1 MHMHLSVKR
10 SACYVWR
17 MSDGPSESVVGA
29 WVRLVRAEQTV
40 LAAVEADLKS
50 AGFPPLAWYDVLLE
64 LAREAGGALRPLE
77 IERRVLLAQY
87 NLSRLVDRLEEAR
100 LVARQPCPE
109 DRRGQLVR
117 LTPAGRRLQ
126 QRMWP
131 AYAAAIQ
138 RHVGER
144 LSDKEAA
151 TLALLLDK
159 LVSDRAPGP

>member
-1 MHMHLSVKR
+1 MHMHISVKPPP
-10 SACYVWR
+10 CYVSP
-17 MSDGPSESVVGA
+17 MSDGPSESVVRA
-29 WVRLVRAEQTV
+29 WVRLVRAQQTV
-40 LAAVEADLKS
+40 LAAVEADLKA

-64 LAREAGGALRPLE
+64 LSREDSAALRPLE

-87 NLSRLVDRLEEAR
+87 NLSRLIDRLEKAS
-100 LVARQPCPE
+100 LVTRQPCPA

-131 AYAAAIQ
+131 AYATAIQ
-138 RHVGER
+138 RHVATR
-144 LSDKEAA
+144 LSDKEAT

-159 LVSDRAPGP
+159 LVA

>member
-1 MHMHLSVKR
+1 MHVHISVKR
-10 SACYVWR
+10 LPCYV
-17 MSDGPSESVVGA
+17 SPVSEGPSDSVVRA
-29 WVRLVRAEQTV
+29 WVRLVRAEQAV
-40 LAAVEADLKS
+40 LSAVEAELMA

-64 LAREAGGALRPLE
+64 LSRETEGALRPFE

-87 NLSRLVDRLEEAR
+87 NLSRLIDRLEKAG

-117 LTPAGRRLQ
+117 LTAAGRRLQ

-138 RHVGER
+138 RHVGQR
-144 LSDKEAA
+144 LNDKEAA

-159 LVSDRAPGP
+159 LLA

>member
-1 MHMHLSVKR
+1 MHMHLSVKP
-10 SACYVWR
+10 APCYVSR
-17 MSDGPSESVVGA
+17 MTNSPSESVVRA
-29 WVRLVRAEQTV
+29 WIRLVRAEQTV
-40 LAAVEADLKS
+40 LAAVETDLKA

-64 LAREAGGALRPLE
+64 LSREESGALRPLE

-87 NLSRLVDRLEEAR
+87 NLSRLIDRLEESG
-100 LVARQPCPE
+100 LVARQPCPD

-117 LTPAGRRLQ
+117 LTAAGRRLQ

-138 RHVGER
+138 RQIGTR

-151 TLALLLDK
+151 NLAMLLDK
-159 LVSDRAPGP
+159 LLA